1 MKALLIIFSLLLVL
15 LLAGLWVGSG
25 SYPERWKTEE
35 RLNAQAE
42 QNEQRQKEIETIKA
56 DLEDVASGDGAIEE
70 RARSE
75 LGMTK
80 ENESFYEIILR
91 PESTKEPLKEDLVK
105 GRDLSGSPKSS
116 DSIASDK
123 PNVELDEK
131 VINSLEDELNNNK
144 NKKPSSEKEN
154 ADNG

>member
-1 MKALLIIFSLLLVL
+1 MKALLFIFSLLLVL

-42 QNEQRQKEIETIKA
+42 QNDQRQKEIETIKA

-80 ENESFYEIILR
+80 ENESFFEIILR
-91 PESTKEPLKEDLVK
+91 PETTKEPLTKDLVK
-105 GRDLSGSPKSS
+105 SRDLSGSPKVNETIVNDNTNVDLNS
-116 DSIASDK
+116 DDLKKIESDIKNNDKNRPAS
-123 PNVELDEK
+123 EK
-131 VINSLEDELNNNK
+131 V
-144 NKKPSSEKEN
+144 N

>member
-25 SYPERWKTEE
+25 SYPERWKTED

-42 QNEQRQKEIETIKA
+42 KNGQRQKEIETIKA

-80 ENESFYEIILR
+80 ENESFFEIILR
-91 PESTKEPLKEDLVK
+91 PEIVKEPLTEDLVK
-105 GRDLSGSPKSS
+105 DRDLSGSLKV
-116 DSIASDK
+116 
-123 PNVELDEK
+123 NEK
-131 VINSLEDELNNNK
+131 VDLNNNDLKKIESDMKNNK
-144 NKKPSSEKEN
+144 NKPASEKVN